1 MDASRIFDTLNV
13 GWVDMILG
21 HTAVETWFESVR
33 ASVAGE
39 WRLQGVS
46 IVVCVIGGDQLNG
59 TGGIGENPDGWRTMR
74 VSCPYSDPAQSCS
87 FTPYLEVSAF
97 NIPAADWGGRYMI
110 YPTAYITVD
119 WQ

>member
-1 MDASRIFDTLNV
+1 MTADKDQPWQPVLHVEVTDPFQVNETLSY
-13 GWVDMILG
+13 DEYLI
-21 HTAVETWFESVR
+21 
-33 ASVAGE
+33 
-39 WRLQGVS
+39 
-46 IVVCVIGGDQLNG
+46 QLNG